1 MRRVPSRELLDD
13 DAGTPAEVA
22 DSFADL
28 RFLNSYFGG
37 LHTTTGMVLRVARA
51 SGRSEFSVLDV
62 GAGSG
67 DFSRSLRNRFER
79 RNIDLRFTL
88 LDRRASHLGSDEN
101 AVVGDA
107 LALPFPEN
115 HFDLVTCCLFVHHLS
130 PEEVA
135 VFVKEAL
142 RCCRLAL
149 LINDLVRDPVHLAFA
164 RAGGL
169 IYRSPITRNDAP
181 ASVRQ
186 AYTIDEMREM
196 LKQSGARNIEV
207 MRRYFYR
214 MGVIVWKDPA
224 ALNGKVGAHV

>member
-13 DAGTPAEVA
+13 DTGTPAEVA
-22 DSFADL
+22 GSLADIH
-28 RFLNSYFGG
+28 FLNTYFGG
-37 LHTTTGMVLRVARA
+37 LRTSTGMFLRVARA

-67 DFSRSLRNRFER
+67 DLSRSLRNKLKR

-88 LDRRASHLGSDEN
+88 LDRCASHLGSEEN
-101 AVVGDA
+101 SVVGDA

-115 HFDLVTCCLFVHHLS
+115 QFDFITCCLFVHHLS

-149 LINDLVRDPVHLAFA
+149 LINDLVRNPVHLAFA
-164 RAGGL
+164 RAGSL
-169 IYRSPITRNDAP
+169 IYRSPLTRNDAP

-186 AYTIDEMREM
+186 AYTVSEMREM
-196 LKQSGARNIEV
+196 LKQSGALNIEI

-214 MGVIVWKDPA
+214 MGVIVWKDPL
-224 ALNGKVGAHV
+224 ALNGKVGGHV